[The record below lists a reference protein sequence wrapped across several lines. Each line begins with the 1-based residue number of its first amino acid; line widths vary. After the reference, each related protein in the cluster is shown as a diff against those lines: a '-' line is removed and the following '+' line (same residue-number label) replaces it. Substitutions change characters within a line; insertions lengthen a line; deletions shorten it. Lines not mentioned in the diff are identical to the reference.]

1 MKFRSLTAAALIAF
15 LALPVATQAAAP
27 VIQRAGGV
35 TIIEQQDPS
44 APLVHIE
51 FIVRA
56 GLDRQTL
63 QQNGLAALTAQTI
76 LRSPVD
82 GTPLEDAIAAHG
94 GSIKPGVDPGGVRF
108 AIESLPSDA
117 PAVVALVQ
125 RAFAAPT
132 IDAATV
138 NSARGTLMKQIA
150 ANQQE
155 ALQVGLDML
164 SGMSA
169 PSANVGLPALGM
181 PASLAQFGP
190 EDVRAFFAKYYHQ
203 GGAYVS
209 AVGRSDVL
217 AHGAIAGL
225 AQTLPAGDTPAVDI
239 KLPKLEGTS
248 RELIAHRDIQAPWLV
263 AQYSA
268 PPIDSKD
275 FGPML
280 VLSAFLQR
288 TLADIAEV
296 PGVVSPTFASRAVG
310 SIYQYDRAPA
320 NLTLYVDGNIG
331 NPNRAFATALSIAS
345 ILAATK
351 LQGSIDEFKA
361 MAAGDFVN
369 DATSLQSR
377 AWLAVLFAQ
386 NGSSPDYLNRTLQAI
401 QGTTAADLQRVART
415 YMGNPAIALVLP
427 RDKQPNP

>member
-1 MKFRSLTAAALIAF
+1 
-15 LALPVATQAAAP
+15 
-27 VIQRAGGV
+27 
-35 TIIEQQDPS
+35 
-44 APLVHIE
+44 
-51 FIVRA
+51 
-56 GLDRQTL
+56 
-63 QQNGLAALTAQTI
+63 
-76 LRSPVD
+76 
-82 GTPLEDAIAAHG
+82 
-94 GSIKPGVDPGGVRF
+94 
-108 AIESLPSDA
+108 
-117 PAVVALVQ
+117 
-125 RAFAAPT
+125 
-132 IDAATV
+132 
-138 NSARGTLMKQIA
+138 
-150 ANQQE
+150 
-155 ALQVGLDML
+155 
-164 SGMSA
+164 
-169 PSANVGLPALGM
+169 M

-217 AHGAIAGL
+217 ARGAIAGL

>member
-1 MKFRSLTAAALIAF
+1 MILRSF
-15 LALPVATQAAAP
+15 LAAVAISIALPLAAQAAAP
-27 VIQRAGGV
+27 SVQRAGAV
-35 TIIEQQDPS
+35 TLIEQQDPS

-51 FIVRA
+51 FLVRA

-76 LRSPVD
+76 LRTPVN
-82 GTPLEDAIAAHG
+82 GTPLEDAIAARG
-94 GSIKPGVDPGGVRF
+94 GAIRPSVDANGVRF

-117 PAVVALVQ
+117 PAVIELVQ
-125 RAFAAPT
+125 HAFASPA
-132 IDAATV
+132 IDASTV
-138 NSARGTLMKQIA
+138 SSARTELMKRIA
-150 ANQQE
+150 LNQQE

-164 SGMSA
+164 NGMSA
-169 PSANVGLPALGM
+169 PSANVGLPSLGI

-190 EDVRAFFAKYYHQ
+190 DDVRAFFTKYYHQ
-203 GGAYVS
+203 GGGYVS
-209 AVGRSDVL
+209 AVGRTDL
-217 AHGAIAGL
+217 LPQGALAGL
-225 AQTLPAGDTPAVDI
+225 AQAIPPGDTSAVDI

-248 RELIAHRDIQAPWLV
+248 HELIAHRDIEAPWLV

-268 PPIDSKD
+268 PAIDSRD
-275 FGPML
+275 FGAML

-296 PGVVSPTFASRAVG
+296 PGVVSPTFASHAVG
-310 SIYQYDRAPA
+310 ALYQYDRAPA
-320 NLTLYVDGNIG
+320 NLTLYVNGGIG

-351 LQGSIDEFKA
+351 LEGSISEFKA

-369 DATSLQSR
+369 DATSLESR

-386 NGSSPDYLNRTLQAI
+386 SGASPDYLNRTLQAI

-427 RDKQPNP
+427 RDKTNP

>member
-1 MKFRSLTAAALIAF
+1 MIFRSLAAAALIAVTGMP
-15 LALPVATQAAAP
+15 LAAFAAAP
-27 VIQRAGGV
+27 AVSRAGGATV
-35 TIIEQQDPS
+35 IEQQDAS

-51 FIVRA
+51 FLVRA

-63 QQNGLAALTAQTI
+63 AQNGLAALTAQAI
-76 LRSPVD
+76 LRTPVD

-94 GSIKPGVDPGGVRF
+94 GSIKPGVEQSDVRF
-108 AIESLPSDA
+108 AIESLPADA
-117 PAVVALVQ
+117 PAVVAMVQ
-125 RAFAAPT
+125 RAFTSPAFDPAA
-132 IDAATV
+132 V
-138 NSARGTLMKQIA
+138 NSARESLMKRIA
-150 ANQQE
+150 NNQQQ

-164 SGMSA
+164 NGLSA

-190 EDVRAFFAKYYHQ
+190 QDVRGFFSKYYHQ

-209 AVGRSDVL
+209 AVGRTDAL
-217 AHGAIAGL
+217 ASGALASL
-225 AQTLPAGDTPAVDI
+225 AQVLPAGDTTAVSI

-263 AQYSA
+263 AQYAA

-275 FGPML
+275 FGAML

-296 PGVVSPTFASRAVG
+296 PGVVSPTFASHAVG
-310 SIYQYDRAPA
+310 ALYQYDRAPA
-320 NLTLYVDGNIG
+320 NLTLYVNGSIG

-369 DATSLQSR
+369 DATSLESR

-386 NGSSPDYLNRTLQAI
+386 NGSSPDYLNRTLTAI
-401 QGTTAADLQRVART
+401 QGTSAADLQRVART

-427 RDKQPNP
+427 REKTSNP

>member
-1 MKFRSLTAAALIAF
+1 MILRSFIAAAVIA
-15 LALPVATQAAAP
+15 LAVPVAAQAAAP
-27 VIQRAGGV
+27 VVQRAGSV
-35 TIIEQQDPS
+35 TVIEQQDPS

-51 FIVRA
+51 FLVRA

-76 LRSPVD
+76 LRTKVN
-82 GTPLEDAIAAHG
+82 GTPLEDAISAHG
-94 GSIKPGVDPGGVRF
+94 GEIRPSVDAADVRF
-108 AIESLPSDA
+108 AIESIPSEA

-125 RAFAAPT
+125 HAFASPS
-132 IDAATV
+132 IGGATV
-138 NSARGTLMKQIA
+138 NSARTELMKRIA
-150 ANQQE
+150 MNQQQ

-164 SGMSA
+164 NGMSA
-169 PSANVGLPALGM
+169 PSANVGLPALGI

-190 EDVRAFFAKYYHQ
+190 EEVRAFFNKYYHQ

-217 AHGAIAGL
+217 PQGALASL
-225 AQTLPAGDTPAVDI
+225 AQTLPAGDTAVVNI

-248 RELIAHRDIQAPWLV
+248 HELIAHRDIDAPWLV

-268 PPIDSKD
+268 PAIDSRD
-275 FGPML
+275 FGAML

-296 PGVVSPTFASRAVG
+296 PGVVSPTFASHAVG
-310 SIYQYDRAPA
+310 ALYQYDRAPA
-320 NLTLYVDGNIG
+320 NLTLYVNGGIG

-351 LQGSIDEFKA
+351 LEGSISEFKA

-369 DATSLQSR
+369 DATSLESR

-386 NGSSPDYLNRTLQAI
+386 NGSSPDYLNRTLEAI
-401 QGTTAADLQRVART
+401 QSTTAGDLQRVART

-427 RDKQPNP
+427 RDKTNP

>member
-1 MKFRSLTAAALIAF
+1 MKLRSLTAAALIAF
-15 LALPVATQAAAP
+15 LAMPVAAQAAAP

-35 TIIEQQDPS
+35 TIIEQQDSS
-44 APLVHIE
+44 APLLHIE
-51 FIVRA
+51 FLVRA

-76 LRSPVD
+76 LRTPVD

-94 GSIKPGVDPGGVRF
+94 GSIKPGVDPSGVRF
-108 AIESLPSDA
+108 AIESLPTDA
-117 PAVVALVQ
+117 PAVMALVQ
-125 RAFAAPT
+125 RAFASPAINPS
-132 IDAATV
+132 TV
-138 NSARGTLMKQIA
+138 NAARGALMKQIA

-169 PSANVGLPALGM
+169 PSANVGLPPLGM

-190 EDVRAFFAKYYHQ
+190 EDVRAFFNKYYHQ

-217 AHGAIAGL
+217 APNAIQSL
-225 AQTLPAGDTPAVDI
+225 AQALPAGDTPAVNI
-239 KLPKLEGTS
+239 KLPKLEGTT

-310 SIYQYDRAPA
+310 ALYQYDRAPA

-427 RDKQPNP
+427 RDKQQSP

>member
-1 MKFRSLTAAALIAF
+1 VIFRSF
-15 LALPVATQAAAP
+15 LAAIAISLAVPVAAQAAAP
-27 VIQRAGGV
+27 SVQRLGDV
-35 TIIEQQDPS
+35 TVIEQQDPS

-51 FIVRA
+51 FLVRA

-76 LRSPVD
+76 LRTPVN
-82 GTPLEDAIAAHG
+82 GTALEDAISAHG
-94 GSIKPGVDPGGVRF
+94 GAIRPSVDATDVRF
-108 AIESLPSDA
+108 AIESLPADA
-117 PAVVALVQ
+117 PAIVALVQ
-125 RAFAAPT
+125 HAFASPA
-132 IDAATV
+132 INASTV
-138 NSARGTLMKQIA
+138 NGARAELMKKIA
-150 ANQQE
+150 VNQQE

-164 SGMSA
+164 NGVSA
-169 PSANVGLPALGM
+169 PSANVGLPALGI

-190 EDVRAFFAKYYHQ
+190 DDVHGFYTKYYHQ
-203 GGAYVS
+203 GGSYVS
-209 AVGRSDVL
+209 AVGRTDLLPQGAL
-217 AHGAIAGL
+217 ASIAQ
-225 AQTLPAGDTPAVDI
+225 ALPAGDTEAVSI

-248 RELIAHRDIQAPWLV
+248 HELIAHRDIEAPWLV

-268 PPIDSKD
+268 PAIDSRD
-275 FGPML
+275 FGAML

-296 PGVVSPTFASRAVG
+296 PGVVSPTFASHAVG
-310 SIYQYDRAPA
+310 ALYQYDRAPA
-320 NLTLYVDGNIG
+320 NLTLYVNGGIG

-351 LQGSIDEFKA
+351 LEGSINEFKA

-369 DATSLQSR
+369 DATSLESR

-386 NGSSPDYLNRTLQAI
+386 SGASPDYLNRTLQAI
-401 QGTTAADLQRVART
+401 QNTTAADLQRVART

-427 RDKQPNP
+427 RDKTNP

>member
-217 AHGAIAGL
+217 ARGAIAGL